1 MTFKEYVW
9 SKLREIRCNVNMND
23 EIIAKVSQ
31 SERCFE
37 CIASHHK
44 CIAILGSTTKHLNA
58 RERPKSKGKEK
69 RNRLHIWWWEF
80 VIRVGYQQCSNQ
92 NDLNGYFTG
101 CSIKMTPKRK
111 TWCFDTFHLSHL
123 HLNVIWLVVI
133 YLWLIIRPFY
143 RDKKYIKTAV
153 RYTFAFLCVCGY
165 NWIILNRNCSGQ

>member
-1 MTFKEYVW
+1 M
-9 SKLREIRCNVNMND
+9 
-23 EIIAKVSQ
+23 SQ

-153 RYTFAFLCVCGY
+153 RYTFAFLCVCVDIIELF
-165 NWIILNRNCSGQ
+165 WIETVPASKPWDEILLMSKNIGLAILSME